1 VCSIDDVLDDDD
13 VPSANIGAQPDQF
26 MYFPGR
32 SGAAVRGDFDERRF
46 AVQRDALHQLGHEH
60 ERTVEYADEK
70 RRLSSGIILIDTV
83 GDPADRIADTP
94 VGYGEPEIFVVK
106 PDRFHGRTD

>member
-1 VCSIDDVLDDDD
+1 
-13 VPSANIGAQPDQF
+13 

-32 SGAAVRGDFDERRF
+32 SGAAVRGDFDERCF

-94 VGYGEPEIFVVK
+94 VGYGEPEIFVVQ